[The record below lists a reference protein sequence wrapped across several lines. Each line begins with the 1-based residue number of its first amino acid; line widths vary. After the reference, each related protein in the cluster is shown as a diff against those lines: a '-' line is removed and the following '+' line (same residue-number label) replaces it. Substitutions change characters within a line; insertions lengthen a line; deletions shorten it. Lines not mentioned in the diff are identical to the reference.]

1 MPDKREALPTQQF
14 IEAEEVKNG
23 VVFMKGGSLRQI
35 IAVSGV
41 NFDLKSEDEQN
52 AIIFGY
58 QNFLNSLNFT
68 LQIFIHSRKVN
79 IDAYVANLKKI
90 EATEINPLLKTQVTE
105 YREFIS
111 SFVAEN
117 AIMQKSFFVI
127 VPYDVIEIA
136 GGSTEGGLM
145 GFFKKRNSDAAN
157 LAEGEKADARARS
170 MSQLSQRTEQV
181 ISGLQQLGMIC
192 EPLGDQETIELLYN
206 LYNPGLAE
214 KKGFASSESNNQV
227 VS

>member
-1 MPDKREALPTQQF
+1 MSDKNEALPTQQF
-14 IEAEEVKNG
+14 IEVEEVKDG
-23 VVFMKGGSLRQI
+23 VIFLKGGSLRQI

-58 QNFLNSLNFT
+58 QSFLNSLNFT
-68 LQIFIHSRKVN
+68 IQIFIHSRKVN
-79 IDAYVANLKKI
+79 VDAYLENLKKA
-90 EATEINPLLKTQVTE
+90 EAAETNPLLKIQLSE

-117 AIMQKSFFVI
+117 AIMQKSFFVV

-136 GGSTEGGLM
+136 GGSTEGGLL
-145 GFFKKRNSDAAN
+145 GFFKKRNSDAAD
-157 LAEGEKADARARS
+157 LAKGEKEEGRARS

-181 ISGLQQLGMIC
+181 VAGLNQLGMGC
-192 EPLGDQETIELLYN
+192 ELLKDQETIELLYN

-214 KKGFASSESNNQV
+214 RKGFAFEGTQPEAK
-227 VS
+227 